1 MSNIEI
7 SQKTKNTQW
16 IVVLI
21 TFSSVFL
28 SDFLTLRLAHNAKPT
43 HLGMILGFV
52 FGLVF
57 FLLSIQCFS
66 KILVGS
72 EWKTK
77 GNIPIILDKKSATKK
92 AILFSLIWAISA
104 SVFFWAISFK
114 LDNQEISTLA
124 LVQSKKMI
132 QERYGI
138 CYWVDMKTIN
148 QNHSLD
154 QHNES
159 FCVKE
164 KEYSSILLGKI
175 AVLNLRLS
183 PLGTG
188 VSSWHWGTIQEI
200 KDSGVHYQETT
211 AGIRFFTGNDKN
223 EKLD

>member
-1 MSNIEI
+1 MSSIEI
-7 SQKTKNTQW
+7 SKKTKNTQW

-21 TFSSVFL
+21 TFASVFL
-28 SDFLTLRLAHNAKPT
+28 SDFLTLTLAHNAKPT
-43 HLGMILGFV
+43 HLGMI
-52 FGLVF
+52 FGIISSVVF
-57 FLLSIQCFS
+57 FLLSIQWFS
-66 KILVGS
+66 KLLIDS

-77 GNIPIILDKKSATKK
+77 GNISMILDKKSAIKK
-92 AILFSLIWAISA
+92 AMIFSVIWAVSA
-104 SVFFWAISFK
+104 SVLFWTISFR
-114 LDNQEISTLA
+114 LDNQKISTLA

-132 QERYGI
+132 QERHGI

-159 FCVKE
+159 FCVKG

-188 VSSWHWGTIQEI
+188 VVSWHWGTIQEI

-211 AGIRFFTGNDKN
+211 AGIRFFTGSAK
-223 EKLD
+223 K